1 LQLKERIDALCRC
14 YEEVSVRALTVT
26 NAFKEAEDK
35 MINEAKRAI
44 EQERKHLEIEMK
56 QELVKMQRLLLD

>member
-1 LQLKERIDALCRC
+1 
-14 YEEVSVRALTVT
+14 LTVT

-56 QELVKMQRLLLD
+56 QELVKIQRLLLD